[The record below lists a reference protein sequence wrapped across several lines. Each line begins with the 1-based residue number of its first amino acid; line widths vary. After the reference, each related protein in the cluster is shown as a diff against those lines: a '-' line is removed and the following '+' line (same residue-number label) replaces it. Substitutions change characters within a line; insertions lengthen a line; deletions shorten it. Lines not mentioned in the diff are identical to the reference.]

1 MNDCRWSSL
10 IIDRH
15 ADALQE
21 EQAVLLEQHIVEC
34 PTCAAEDREVH
45 RILAAAGPE
54 GMVSPDPALLARL
67 LPEVRRNRR
76 VPSAQTRGVRVGIA
90 RLAIPFPAYAAL
102 ALAIATASAGFWI
115 GRAHSPAKRPEP
127 VAPTAVSPK
136 IEDRSAPGS
145 LGFASAQLDA
155 TELPCSVPGDSL

>member
-1 MNDCRWSSL
+1 MNDCRWSPL

-15 ADALQE
+15 ADALEE
-21 EQAVLLEQHIVEC
+21 EQAVLLEQHLVEC
-34 PTCAAEDREVH
+34 PICAAEDRELH
-45 RILAAAGPE
+45 RVLAAAGPE
-54 GMVSPDPALLARL
+54 RTVSPEPTLLAKL
-67 LPEVRRNRR
+67 LPEVRRNRH
-76 VPSAQTRGVRVGIA
+76 VPPAKSRRHRSWVA

-102 ALAIATASAGFWI
+102 ALAIATASAGFWF
-115 GRAHSPAKRPEP
+115 GRAHTPAKLPEP

-136 IEDRSAPGS
+136 IEERSAPGS